1 MTMRAVL
8 LIDAGNSALKWQL
21 LICSE
26 TDLLSSEHALAAV
39 SHAHI
44 YRMDN
49 TAVSTEALVAAWR
62 AAAAQLAADAL
73 PSLQWQMAWCAVGPV
88 SVQQAVAQAYQRLS
102 GNQAPLP
109 YQSRSRMDLIGVG
122 CDVVENRYQRP
133 EQLGVDRW
141 VSAIGLACQ
150 GVTGPSETH
159 MIVSAGTAT
168 TVDLVCHQEALGH
181 SQPEGRCLAFLG
193 GWILPGFRLMNS
205 ALRSGTRD
213 LDYTIA
219 AQPLAAP
226 EIPRDSQTAI
236 SQGIGLAQTGF
247 VAGLIRHH
255 HVTKLW
261 LHGGE
266 ARDWRHWLAAL
277 DPASGPMITVHE
289 QPALIFT
296 GLMALARF
304 QKSP

>member
-21 LICSE
+21 LIRSE
-26 TDLLSSEHALAAV
+26 TDFLSSEHALAAV
-39 SHAHI
+39 SQAHVH
-44 YRMDN
+44 RMEN
-49 TAVSTEALVAAWR
+49 TAVSAEALATAWR
-62 AAAAQLAADAL
+62 TIAMQLAPDTVS
-73 PSLQWQMAWCAVGPV
+73 SLQWQMAWCAVGPT
-88 SVQQAVAQAYQRLS
+88 SVQQAVTQAYQRLS
-102 GNQAPLP
+102 GNVAPLP
-109 YQSRSRMDLIGVG
+109 VQSRSRIDLMGMRCEG
-122 CDVVENRYQRP
+122 VENRYERP

-168 TVDLVCHQEALGH
+168 TVDLVYHRDASGH
-181 SQPEGRCLAFLG
+181 SETEGRCLAFLG
-193 GWILPGFRLMNS
+193 GWILPGIGLMNS
-205 ALRSGTRD
+205 VLRSGTRD
-213 LDYTIA
+213 LDYAIA
-219 AQPLAAP
+219 VPPIAVP

-247 VAGLIRHH
+247 IAGLIRHH
-255 HVTKLW
+255 QVTKLW
-261 LHGGE
+261 LHGGQ
-266 ARDWRHWLAAL
+266 AQDWRHFLAAFDTGL
-277 DPASGPMITVHE
+277 GPTITVHD

-304 QKSP
+304 QKPS